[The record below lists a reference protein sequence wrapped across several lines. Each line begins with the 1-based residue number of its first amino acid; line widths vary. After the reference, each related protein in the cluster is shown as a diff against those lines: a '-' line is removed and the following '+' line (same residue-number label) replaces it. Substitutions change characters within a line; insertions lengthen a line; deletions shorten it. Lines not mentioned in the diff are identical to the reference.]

1 MKIEANLLY
10 TETHEWVRREGNQVV
25 VGITDFAQSEL
36 GAVVFIDLPEEGDEI
51 EAGEEFGEIE
61 SHKAVSEL
69 KAPISG
75 DVLEV
80 NEGLEDADEDTHPVN
95 IEPYQ
100 SGWLIKVQLADE
112 SELGQLLDAEA
123 YKKLIS

>member
-1 MKIEANLLY
+1 MNIPADIKY
-10 TETHEWVRREGNQVV
+10 TKDHEWIKFEGEIAT

-69 KAPISG
+69 KSPISG

-80 NEGLEDADEDTHPVN
+80 NEDLEDADEDTHPVN
-95 IEPYQ
+95 VEPYQ
-100 SGWLIKVQLADE
+100 SGWLIKVQIADE
-112 SELGQLLDAEA
+112 AELGQLLDADA